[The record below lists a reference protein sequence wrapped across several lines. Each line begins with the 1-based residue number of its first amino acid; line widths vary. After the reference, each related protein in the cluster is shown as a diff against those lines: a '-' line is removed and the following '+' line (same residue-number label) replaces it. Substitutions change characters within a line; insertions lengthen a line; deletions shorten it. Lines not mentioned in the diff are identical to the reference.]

1 MEVKLESLIPY
12 EQIKNDAGAV
22 LNLVEKNGRVV
33 LIKDNLPAYIIM
45 KFDPLLEP
53 IEKEVAQKFPKY
65 KLHEAMK
72 IVLLEAEN
80 NTMHAAALADEIFK
94 RNLYLQKN
102 GLKAKYNQIRAR
114 CGHYPAMFET
124 LPGNMI
130 KLKAVAGEHP
140 EL

>member
-45 KFDPLLEP
+45 KYDSSLES
-53 IEKEVAQKFPKY
+53 IEKEDDEEIPKY
-65 KLHEAMK
+65 KLQEAMK
-72 IVLLEAEN
+72 IVLLEAED

-94 RNLYLQKN
+94 RGLYLQKN
-102 GLKAKYNQIRAR
+102 GSKAQYNQIRAR
-114 CGHYPAMFET
+114 CGHYPDMFEA
-124 LPGNMI
+124 LPGNVI
-130 KLKAVAGEHP
+130 RLKRE
-140 EL
+140 